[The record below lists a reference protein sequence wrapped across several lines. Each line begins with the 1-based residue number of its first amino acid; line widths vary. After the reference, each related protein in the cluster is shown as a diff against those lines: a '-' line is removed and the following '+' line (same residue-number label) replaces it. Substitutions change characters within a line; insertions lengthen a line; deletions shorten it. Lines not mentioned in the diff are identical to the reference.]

1 MARRRPLS
9 FSLPIGIG
17 LGLLQALSTDSLDGA
32 LRRIDAAYPRLAAV
46 RQDLASAAGKARE
59 RRGAFDPS
67 FTLTYEAM
75 RYNTPSSRGKAYD
88 YTALNPSLQW
98 LTPSGLTYFAGSRLN
113 GGVPKSPLSATGE
126 TGEYYVGVRL
136 PLLRDLGINEKSVAL
151 RQAELSIPYAE
162 RNVSTYRLG
171 ILRDGATA
179 YWGWVAAGERLGIAR
194 ELTALARQ
202 REDQVRRR
210 FEAGDERE
218 MSVVEARA
226 ETRRREGLEAQ
237 AERDLQK
244 AAIRLSVFLNGPPGA
259 PPPLPAPQTP
269 VVSAEE
275 AEAQAERRRPEFGAI
290 TLMRRIVEYDLA
302 LADNVRKPILDLS
315 LTAGYDTG
323 PLGVGPTPKLSLTY
337 SIPLRQN
344 VANGRRED
352 AQARLRKIDLDR
364 QGLLLAVRAEV
375 ADALSATRLSL
386 ERLEAA
392 RREQTEARRLLRMER
407 RGFELGEGTL
417 FLLNQRERAA
427 AEADSRVVDA
437 LAEYHQSVAAFRA
450 ATGELLTP

>member
-1 MARRRPLS
+1 M
-9 FSLPIGIG
+9 
-17 LGLLQALSTDSLDGA
+17 
-32 LRRIDAAYPRLAAV
+32 
-46 RQDLASAAGKARE
+46 RQDLASAAGRARE
-59 RRGAFDPS
+59 KRGAFDPS
-67 FTLTYEAM
+67 FVLTYEAM

-88 YTALNPSLQW
+88 YTAFNPTLQW
-98 LTPSGLTYFAGSRLN
+98 LTPSGLSYYVGSRLN

-151 RQAELSIPYAE
+151 RQAELSIPSAE

-171 ILRDGATA
+171 VLRDGAGA

-226 ETRRREGLEAQ
+226 ETRRREGLQTQ
-237 AERDLQK
+237 AERELQK
-244 AAIRLSVFLNGPPGA
+244 AAIRLSVFLNGMPGA
-259 PPPLPAPQTP
+259 PPALPAPQTLP
-269 VVSAEE
+269 EALAQE
-275 AEAQAERRRPEFGAI
+275 AEATAERRRPEFGAI
-290 TLMRRIVEYDLA
+290 SLARRIVELDLA
-302 LADNVRKPILDLS
+302 LADNVRKPVLDLTV
-315 LTAGYDTG
+315 TAGYDTG
-323 PLGVGPTPKLSLTY
+323 PLGVGPTPKVGLTY
-337 SIPLRQN
+337 SVPLRQN
-344 VANGRRED
+344 VAEGRRED
-352 AQARLRKIDLDR
+352 ARARLRKVDLDR
-364 QGLLLAVRAEV
+364 QGLLLSVRAEV
-375 ADALSATRLSL
+375 EDALSAVRLSL

-392 RREQTEARRLLRMER
+392 RREQEEARRLLAMER

-417 FLLNQRERAA
+417 FLLNQRERAS

-437 LAEYHQSVAAFRA
+437 LAEYHQAMAAFRA